1 MPPTDAPPTSE
12 GTRDVASMSFE
23 QAMAAL
29 EQIVAQLES
38 GRVDLEQSITLYER
52 GAELRKHC
60 ETKLRAA
67 EMKVEQIVQ
76 GADGAAAAV
85 KPFEA
90 G

>member
-1 MPPTDAPPTSE
+1 MPPTDAPPPPADAVTVE
-12 GTRDVASMSFE
+12 SMSFE

-60 ETKLRAA
+60 EAKLRAA

-76 GADGAAAAV
+76 GADGAAADV

>member
-1 MPPTDAPPTSE
+1 MSPTDAPSPSA
-12 GTRDVASMSFE
+12 DAPAVACMSFE

-60 ETKLRAA
+60 EAKLRAA

-76 GADGAAAAV
+76 GADGSAVDV